1 MLPLRG
7 TLRGR
12 QSPGKAPAK
21 PRQSPS
27 GSWNSMLTVT
37 LSPFASLRKPRVMM
51 NPSMASSEHTGT
63 VPQQIHIYIYN
74 EFVKTFVSEF
84 LASIGPLGQKVGTI
98 GHQTTVL

>member
-21 PRQSPS
+21 PLWLVEFDAHRHPITLRIPS
-27 GSWNSMLTVT
+27 QATHRHAESINGIIH
-37 LSPFASLRKPRVMM
+37 K
-51 NPSMASSEHTGT
+51 GT

-98 GHQTTVL
+98 GHQTTVLS